1 MLFSIRRH
9 QDKRPDKFIEG
20 IKNFAPDYDE
30 MLRTSSASEPK
41 RDMPDSEAVS
51 GMAEKIIALLQ
62 AEWPRRILDI
72 GSGAGNI
79 DMMILDLVPV
89 SKIDCVEASPEMVRV
104 SVSTLGRHL
113 DRAEIIHKDVMDF
126 NPEGSYE
133 AIMSNLALHSMTME
147 EKAKL
152 LGRIHGW
159 LVPSGLFVWGD
170 LIRQE
175 KTEPHRETYAQ
186 RLGHAFRHSPGSA
199 AAEENPGKETE
210 DAQDHPLTM
219 EETMKLCTEAGFS
232 GAFAAWKRGSFAV
245 FSMRK

>member
-30 MLRTSSASEPK
+30 
-41 RDMPDSEAVS
+41 
-51 GMAEKIIALLQ
+51 MAEKIIALLQ

-89 SKIDCVEASPEMVRV
+89 SKIDCVEASRDMVNV

-133 AIMSNLALHSMTME
+133 AIISNLVIHSMTME

-152 LGRIHGW
+152 LGRIHEW
-159 LVPSGLFVWGD
+159 LVPNGLFVWGD
-170 LIRQE
+170 LIKKEQKDVKDEQKKHLNIRLPSALRRGANRELANE
-175 KTEPHRETYAQ
+175 K
-186 RLGHAFRHSPGSA
+186 S
-199 AAEENPGKETE
+199 GKETE